1 MGTEVLLDMNRI
13 ILFLVFLIIVAPARA
28 EPTILI
34 VGDSLS
40 AGYGIDTM
48 QGWVSLL
55 QHRLRKKGYRYIL
68 INASVSGDTSA
79 GALARLPLTLQ
90 RTRPDIVILEIG
102 GNDGL
107 QGLPLAEMKNNLS
120 RMIELG
126 KKQGAAVL
134 LLGVRLPPNYGPVY
148 TNGFDDAFTQVARK
162 NQILLVP
169 RFLLGVAGNRKFMQQ
184 DGIHP
189 LAEGQ
194 QKMLDNVWPRLEII
208 LKR

>member
-1 MGTEVLLDMNRI
+1 MNRI

-148 TNGFDDAFTQVARK
+148 TNGFHDAFTQVARK

>member
-1 MGTEVLLDMNRI
+1 MNRI
-13 ILFLVFLIIVAPARA
+13 ILFLLLQIIVAPVRA

-40 AGYGIDTM
+40 AGYGIDVN

-55 QHRLRKKGYRYIL
+55 QHQLRKKGHRYRL

-79 GALARLPLTLQ
+79 GALARLPLIFQ
-90 RTRPDIVILEIG
+90 RTRPDIVIIEIG

-107 QGLPLAEMKNNLS
+107 RGLSLAAMRNNLS
-120 RMIELG
+120 RMIALG
-126 KKQGAAVL
+126 KKQGATIL
-134 LLGVRLPPNYGPVY
+134 LLGVRLPPNYGPAYV
-148 TNGFDDAFTQVARK
+148 GLFQKAFAQVARK
-162 NQILLVP
+162 NRVSLVP
-169 RFLLGVAGNRKFMQQ
+169 RFLLGVAGNSNFMQS

-194 QKMLDNVWPRLEII
+194 QRMLDNVWPELEVI
-208 LKR
+208 LKRQPGFRRRN

>member
-1 MGTEVLLDMNRI
+1 
-13 ILFLVFLIIVAPARA
+13 
-28 EPTILI
+28 
-34 VGDSLS
+34 
-40 AGYGIDTM
+40 
-48 QGWVSLL
+48 
-55 QHRLRKKGYRYIL
+55 
-68 INASVSGDTSA
+68 
-79 GALARLPLTLQ
+79 
-90 RTRPDIVILEIG
+90 
-102 GNDGL
+102 
-107 QGLPLAEMKNNLS
+107 LS

-148 TNGFDDAFTQVARK
+148 TNGFHDAFTQVARK